1 MKNKKCVTI
10 IGAGVMGHSI
20 AILFARGK
28 WNVNLVDNNQDALDK
43 ALSTIDSVLK
53 FLHEHDGMSENP
65 LEVKGRIHPS
75 TSFKE
80 NSQKSDLVIE
90 AIVENVEVKR
100 KLLKELASQIDED
113 TIVASNTSY
122 LNIFDI
128 APQKL
133 QENIIGAHFF
143 SPPHIIPLVEI
154 VPGPRTRKDIIPTVR
169 KWLEDMEMT
178 VLKLDKF
185 IPGLVINRIQRA
197 IGRETLYL
205 IDEKIVSPE
214 ELDKAVKASLGVRL
228 PVLGVVARYDYAG
241 LDMAMNAFNAPSIGL
256 INEDK
261 ISTTIQNLV
270 KAGHLGVKTGKG
282 IFDYSDKPM
291 SETLKERD
299 IKLIEIKKMLK
310 SLGEI

>member
-1 MKNKKCVTI
+1 MKNQKCVTI

-20 AILFARGK
+20 AILFARAK
-28 WNVNLVDNNQDALDK
+28 WAVNLVDNNKNALDK
-43 ALSTIDSVLK
+43 ALSTIDSVLT
-53 FLHEHDGMSENP
+53 FLHEYDGMSENP
-65 LEVKGRIHPS
+65 LKVKERIHTLIS
-75 TSFKE
+75 LKD
-80 NSQKSDLVIE
+80 NSQKSDLFIE
-90 AIVENVEVKR
+90 AIVENVEAKR
-100 KLLKELASQIDED
+100 KLLKDLASQIDEN

-128 APQKL
+128 APREL
-133 QENIIGAHFF
+133 QANIIGAHFF

-169 KWLEDMEMT
+169 RWLEDMGMT

-197 IGRETLYL
+197 IGRETLFL

-270 KAGHLGVKTGKG
+270 KDGHLGVKTGKG